1 MLNNAHLPIVGFAAF
16 SGTGKTTLL
25 KELLP
30 LLRERGL
37 RVGVVKHAH
46 HSFEMDYPG
55 KDSYEL
61 RKSGAAQMLIAS
73 RARWALVVERA
84 RDREPLLDEVLLE
97 LDQASLDL
105 ILVEGF
111 KEERFPKIELHRP
124 SLRRPLL
131 FPDDDAIIAVATDA
145 PLDDTARLPQ
155 LDLNRPAAIAAFIVE
170 YVAELNPALKAAD
183 GRSDSSARALSA
195 NGGTQPT

>member
-46 HSFEMDYPG
+46 HSFEMDHPG

-84 RDREPLLDEVLLE
+84 RDREPRLDEVLLE
-97 LDQASLDL
+97 LDQAALDL

-111 KEERFPKIELHRP
+111 KDEHFPKIELHRP

-131 FPDDDAIIAVATDA
+131 FPEDNAIIAVATDA
-145 PLDDTARLPQ
+145 PLDDAHQMPQ
-155 LDLNRPAAIAAFIVE
+155 LDLNRPTEIAAFIVD
-170 YVAELNPALKAAD
+170 YVAKQKSVVKAAD
-183 GRSDSSARALSA
+183 GTRDSNR
-195 NGGTQPT
+195 

>member
-30 LLRERGL
+30 VLGARGL

-46 HSFEMDYPG
+46 HSFELDHPG

-73 RARWALVVERA
+73 RARWALMVERL
-84 RDREPLLDEVLLE
+84 RDREPRLDEVLLE
-97 LDQASLDL
+97 LDQAALDL

-111 KEERFPKIELHRP
+111 KDEHFPKIELHRP

-131 FPDDDAIIAVATDA
+131 CIDDDAIIAVASDA
-145 PLDDTARLPQ
+145 PLDNTRQVPQ
-155 LDLNRPAAIAAFIVE
+155 LDLNRPEEIAAFIVA
-170 YVAELNPALKAAD
+170 YAAKQTPVL
-183 GRSDSSARALSA
+183 RTANSAPHGS
-195 NGGTQPT
+195 P

>member
-30 LLRERGL
+30 LLSERGL

-46 HSFEMDYPG
+46 HSFEMDHPG

-73 RARWALVVERA
+73 RTRWALVVERT
-84 RDREPLLDEVLLE
+84 RNREPRLDEVLLE
-97 LDQASLDL
+97 LDQAALDL

-111 KEERFPKIELHRP
+111 KDEHFPKIELHRP

-131 FPDDDAIIAVATDA
+131 FPEDDAIIAVATDA
-145 PLDDTARLPQ
+145 PLDDVCQLPQ
-155 LDLNRPAAIAAFIVE
+155 LDLNQPGEIAAFIVD
-170 YVAELNPALKAAD
+170 YVARETPALKAT
-183 GRSDSSARALSA
+183 S
-195 NGGTQPT
+195 GTRDNNP

>member
-1 MLNNAHLPIVGFAAF
+1 MLSNAHLPIVGFAAF

-30 LLRERGL
+30 LLRARGL

-46 HSFEMDYPG
+46 HSFDVDHPG

-73 RARWALVVERA
+73 RTRWALVVELA
-84 RDREPLLDEVLLE
+84 REREPRLDEVLLE
-97 LDQASLDL
+97 LDQAALDL

-111 KEERFPKIELHRP
+111 KDEHFPKIELHR
-124 SLRRPLL
+124 SGLRRPLL
-131 FPDDDAIIAVATDA
+131 FPADDAVIAVASDA
-145 PLDDTARLPQ
+145 PLDDTRQLPQ
-155 LDLNRPAAIAAFIVE
+155 LDLNRPEEIAAFIVD
-170 YVAELNPALKAAD
+170 YVAQETPVLTTPNGAL
-183 GRSDSSARALSA
+183 DSK
-195 NGGTQPT
+195 P

>member
-1 MLNNAHLPIVGFAAF
+1 MLSNAHLPIVGFAAW

-30 LLRERGL
+30 LLRDRGL

-46 HSFEMDYPG
+46 HSFELDHPG

-61 RKSGAAQMLIAS
+61 RKSGAAQTLIAS
-73 RARWALVVERA
+73 RARWALMVEQPRE
-84 RDREPLLDEVLLE
+84 REPRLDEVLLE
-97 LDQASLDL
+97 LDQAALDL

-111 KEERFPKIELHRP
+111 KDERFPKIELHRP

-131 FPDDDAIIAVATDA
+131 FPEDDAIIAVAVDA
-145 PLDDTARLPQ
+145 PLDDPGRLPL
-155 LDLNRPAAIAAFIVE
+155 LDLNKPDAIATFIVDYVAGEGPAAKTASGA
-170 YVAELNPALKAAD
+170 PDRK
-183 GRSDSSARALSA
+183 R
-195 NGGTQPT
+195 

>member
-1 MLNNAHLPIVGFAAF
+1 MLSNAHLPIVGIAAW

-30 LLRERGL
+30 LLGARGL

-46 HSFEMDYPG
+46 HSFEVDYPG

-73 RARWALVVERA
+73 RSRWALVVEQERG
-84 RDREPLLDEVLLE
+84 REPRLDEVLLE
-97 LDQASLDL
+97 LDQGALDL

-111 KEERFPKIELHRP
+111 KEEAFPKIELHRP
-124 SLRRPLL
+124 SLGYPLL
-131 FPDDDAIIAVATDA
+131 FRDDKAIVAVATDA
-145 PLDDTARLPQ
+145 PLEDTGDLPQ
-155 LDLNRPAAIAAFIVE
+155 LDLNSPADIAAFIFHHVTRGH
-170 YVAELNPALKAAD
+170 PSD
-183 GRSDSSARALSA
+183 GQAHDTRERAPRSDSARGA
-195 NGGTQPT
+195 TTKP

>member
-1 MLNNAHLPIVGFAAF
+1 MLSNAHLPIIGLAAH

-30 LLRERGL
+30 LLSARGL

-46 HSFEMDYPG
+46 HSFDLDHPG

-73 RARWALVVERA
+73 RSRWALMVEHM
-84 RDREPLLDEVLLE
+84 RDREPRLDEVLLE
-97 LDQASLDL
+97 LDQAALDL

-111 KEERFPKIELHRP
+111 KDEPFPKIELHRP

-145 PLDDTARLPQ
+145 PLQDTKSLPQ
-155 LDLNRPAAIAAFIVE
+155 MDLNRPGEIAAFIFDYAMRE
-170 YVAELNPALKAAD
+170 NPFMKTAMDTAK
-183 GRSDSSARALSA
+183 GKS
-195 NGGTQPT
+195 

>member
-1 MLNNAHLPIVGFAAF
+1 MLNNAHLPIVGFAAW

-30 LLRERGL
+30 LLGGREL

-46 HSFEMDYPG
+46 HSFDVDHPG

-73 RARWALVVERA
+73 RARWALVVERTRE
-84 RDREPLLDEVLLE
+84 RDPRLDEVLLE
-97 LDQASLDL
+97 LDQAALDL

-111 KEERFPKIELHRP
+111 KDERFPKIELHRP

-145 PLDDTARLPQ
+145 PLEDSGGLPQ
-155 LDLNRPAAIAAFIVE
+155 LALNRPDDIAEFIVD
-170 YVAELNPALKAAD
+170 YVARKTTLKAAHGD
-183 GRSDSSARALSA
+183 AG
-195 NGGTQPT
+195 Q

>member
-30 LLRERGL
+30 MLSRRGL

-46 HSFEMDYPG
+46 HSFELDHPG

-61 RKSGAAQMLIAS
+61 RKSGAAQTLIAS
-73 RARWALVVERA
+73 RTRWALMVERT
-84 RDREPLLDEVLLE
+84 RDREPRLDEVLLE
-97 LDQASLDL
+97 LDQAALDL

-111 KEERFPKIELHRP
+111 KDEHFPKIELHRP

-131 FPDDDAIIAVATDA
+131 CLADDAIIAVASDA
-145 PLDDTARLPQ
+145 PLDDCRQLPR
-155 LDLNRPAAIAAFIVE
+155 LDLNRPEEIAAFIVD
-170 YVAELNPALKAAD
+170 YVERQSPVLRAAGGAPQGNP
-183 GRSDSSARALSA
+183 
-195 NGGTQPT
+195 